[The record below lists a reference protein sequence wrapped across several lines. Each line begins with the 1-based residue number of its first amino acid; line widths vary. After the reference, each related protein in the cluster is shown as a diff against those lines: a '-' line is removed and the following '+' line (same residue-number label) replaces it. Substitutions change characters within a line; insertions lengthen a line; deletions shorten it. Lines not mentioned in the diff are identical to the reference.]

1 MTSIID
7 TTSAIGN
14 YSHAAWWMYLQLGFT
29 AVERVVWLLAAVLII
44 LVCIRILRKK

>member
-14 YSHAAWWMYLQLGFT
+14 YPYAAWWMYLQVGFT
-29 AVERVVWLLAAVLII
+29 AVERFVWLLAAVLII